1 MAEPPISEAVSQ
13 AQGEQAA
20 QQQLDDFRKN
30 AAYNALV
37 QTYGPAAGDPEAWA
51 KSAQAKQTQDVEPY
65 AAPTAQA
72 DLQGK
77 QLGNADQTIK
87 NQDALRQQQGQ
98 ALYSVTQ
105 MAKTA
110 ANPDGSIDP
119 AKYDQLFSNPLVQKA
134 TGVTPDEVA
143 QAKPLITSP
152 GGTTHLDAI
161 GSAALGAQ
169 KVSGAVAY
177 GQNADGTSYAIEHD
191 AMGRLSKVPIGDGVT
206 PTAVTNANSGQ
217 QRVKQGWQRTA
228 QGWRRVDIGQ
238 QNANTNAYNAGV
250 RSNNSQY
257 GAPDGTA
264 PPQQGAIVAP
274 AAAPAPSTDERSQA
288 AAALL
293 KQYHNNPDA
302 AIQNAPDDATAQAVA
317 DLVTKNHSQAP
328 AAPAVH
334 GSAAPAIPQLSGKPL
349 ATRTG
354 AAQQIVAGQVNLD
367 NANSIAGSMAKQIT
381 PYTTGAGSLMSSLP
395 GSVANDLRRN
405 AQTLKAQAA
414 QAVLQGMKNN
424 QGSTGIGRVLQAE
437 YQNFTNMYG
446 NMEQDQ
452 STKQFQYHLGLLQH
466 SLNKMTQIQR
476 AGFRAQWKT
485 DPESALGME
494 PRHASGSGPIKTG
507 ARLPG
512 GFTVVKVQ

>member
-1 MAEPPISEAVSQ
+1 MSDLTGTQASAQIEAARQ
-13 AQGEQAA
+13 A
-20 QQQLDDFRKN
+20 QLDDFRKN

-37 QTYGPAAGDPEAWA
+37 QTHGAVAGDPEAWSA
-51 KSAQAKQTQDVEPY
+51 ANKAQAETDTADLVR
-65 AAPTAQA
+65 PTAQA
-72 DLQGK
+72 GLDKAQADTAAAQQTARRNNIFTFGAYLKNGGDPGQLDNPNVQKFLGISPDDAAAAKQMVIGPDGK
-77 QLGNADQTIK
+77 VIPERVDGLLSAGMGPTGAM
-87 NQDALRQQQGQ
+87 ASGG
-98 ALYSVTQ
+98 VTQ
-105 MAKTA
+105 M
-110 ANPDGSIDP
+110 IDP
-119 AKYDQLFSNPLVQKA
+119 VTGQVTLVRGTKA
-134 TGVTPDEVA
+134 GGIMENSLPQGATTPQAMNA
-143 QAKPLITSP
+143 Q
-152 GGTTHLDAI
+152 
-161 GSAALGAQ
+161 
-169 KVSGAVAY
+169 
-177 GQNADGTSYAIEHD
+177 
-191 AMGRLSKVPIGDGVT
+191 
-206 PTAVTNANSGQ
+206 SGQ
-217 QRVKQGWQRTA
+217 QRAQQGWQRTA

-238 QNANTNAYNAGV
+238 QNANTGAYSAGV

-257 GAPDGTA
+257 GAPDGSA
-264 PPQQGAIVAP
+264 PPQQGGAAP
-274 AAAPAPSTDERSQA
+274 AAAPAPSTDERSQT

-328 AAPAVH
+328 ASATSH
-334 GSAAPAIPQLSGKPL
+334 SSAAPAIPQLNGKPL
-349 ATRTG
+349 ATRTN

-395 GSVANDLRRN
+395 GSIANDLRRN

-452 STKQFQYHLGLLQH
+452 TTQQFKYHLGLLQH
-466 SLNKMTQIQR
+466 SLNKMTQVQR
-476 AGFRAQWKT
+476 AGFQAQWKT